1 MLFYGVG
8 VMVGV
13 DVTVDVDVRV
23 GVDVEVL
30 VCVIE
35 GVTLGVNVGV
45 KVEVGGGDPCRRIC
59 GLSQMASSSLGEPF
73 ECTTKMNLTVSPA
86 RLLKSRFTG

>member
-1 MLFYGVG
+1 MTVGVG
-8 VMVGV
+8 VSVGV
-13 DVTVDVDVRV
+13 EEGVTV
-23 GVDVEVL
+23 GVS
-30 VCVIE
+30 E

-45 KVEVGGGDPCRRIC
+45 KVDVGGGEPCRRIC

-86 RLLKSRFTG
+86 RLLKSRFTE

>member
-1 MLFYGVG
+1 MTVGVG
-8 VMVGV
+8 VSVGV
-13 DVTVDVDVRV
+13 EEGVTV
-23 GVDVEVL
+23 GVS
-30 VCVIE
+30 E
-35 GVTLGVNVGV
+35 GVTLGVIVGV